1 MSLFGSKDNEQSAT
15 VEQLLAEAAS
25 DYAQHNSPETQAAAR
40 EQSGQTRTTGNANGG
55 SRWGR

>member
-1 MSLFGSKDNEQSAT
+1 VSLFGSRGTEQPQTA
-15 VEQLLAEAAS
+15 EELLAEARD
-25 DYAQHNSPETQAAAR
+25 DYAQHNAPATQAVAR

>member
-1 MSLFGSKDNEQSAT
+1 MSLFGSRETEQPTEAQ
-15 VEQLLAEAAS
+15 QLLTEAAS
-25 DYAQHNSPETQAAAR
+25 DYAQHNSAETQAAAR

>member
-1 MSLFGSKDNEQSAT
+1 VSLFRSRDAEQTDT
-15 VEQLLAEAAS
+15 VEKLLADAAR
-25 DYAQHNSPETQAAAR
+25 DYREHNDPATQAAAR